1 MIGGDAIG
9 FHAIA
14 EYIVS
19 ASETITYNPV
29 SRDTGNFTAL
39 NFKTRADYVQPDIPS
54 DAILWD
60 NDTPIL
66 WDDNDFIEWD

>member
-14 EYIVS
+14 EYIITS
-19 ASETITYNPV
+19 AETITYEPV

-39 NFKTRADYVQPDIPS
+39 SFTIRDDYIQP
-54 DAILWD
+54 
-60 NDTPIL
+60 
-66 WDDNDFIEWD
+66 

>member
-1 MIGGDAIG
+1 MFSAIG
-9 FHAIA
+9 QHAIA
-14 EYIVS
+14 ELLGETAIPIEYNTVS
-19 ASETITYNPV
+19 KK
-29 SRDTGNFTAL
+29 TGNFNAL
-39 NFKTRADYVQPDIPS
+39 SFKTRDDYVQPDIPS